1 MSKYPDIWLSPA
13 KINLFLHIISKR
25 EDGYHNLQSIFQ
37 LLDFYDEITFDVR
50 SDGVIKRTGGNKEI
64 PENQDLLIKS
74 AKAIKAITNCNLG
87 ADISINKNIPTG
99 GGLGGGSSNAATV
112 LIALNNLWNLN
123 LSQQDLM
130 NIGVKLGADVP
141 FFIFAQSAW
150 VEGIGE
156 KLSPINPPETP
167 ILVIYINKHTST
179 KEIFSHKALT
189 MSPMIGKICD
199 FSELANTHNDC
210 EQAAIENISEIGD
223 ALSYLNSCS
232 NRTTKARMS
241 GTGSCVFAQFKT
253 EQDALVAFNNMP
265 ENWLGI
271 NTKTI
276 NTSPIHN
283 WAVAKR

>member
-1 MSKYPDIWLSPA
+1 MSNHPKIWHSPA

-25 EDGYHNLQSIFQ
+25 KDGYHNLQSIFQ
-37 LLDFYDEITFDVR
+37 LLDFGDEITLNIR
-50 SDGVIKRTGGNKEI
+50 TDGLIKRTHGNENI
-64 PENQDLLIKS
+64 PQEQDLLIKS
-74 AKAIKAITNCNLG
+74 AQALQAKTRCKLGIDIAIH
-87 ADISINKNIPTG
+87 KNIPTG
-99 GGLGGGSSNAATV
+99 SGLGGGSSNAATI
-112 LIALNNLWNLN
+112 LIALNILWDLG
-123 LSQQDLM
+123 LTQQELIE
-130 NIGVKLGADVP
+130 IGVRLGADVP
-141 FFIFAQSAW
+141 FFIFAKSAW

-156 KLSPINPPETP
+156 KLEPISPPETP
-167 ILVIYINKHTST
+167 TLIIYINQPTST
-179 KEIFSHKALT
+179 QEIFSHKALT
-189 MSPMIGKICD
+189 MSPHIGKISD

-223 ALSYLNSCS
+223 AINYLNSCS
-232 NRTTKARMS
+232 NRLAQARMS

-265 ENWLGI
+265 KNWLGI